1 MADHDV
7 IVIGAGFAGLYQLH
21 RLRALGFD
29 TCVIEAG
36 DDVGGTW
43 YWNRYPGARC
53 DIESVEYSY
62 SFDADLEQE
71 WDWSE
76 RYASQPE
83 ILSYIHHV
91 ADRFDLRKDVVLN
104 CRVEALDWD
113 DGAQRWTVRASDGA
127 PRTARYVIA
136 ATGCLSVPSRPDF
149 EGLAD
154 FAGRLLWTS
163 HWPHEDADLAGK
175 RVAVIG
181 TGSSGLQ
188 TITAI
193 APLVGS
199 LTVFQ
204 RTPSYAVPA
213 HNGPNTARLTEA
225 RARYPER
232 RAVSR
237 ASSKGFDCDEEAQ
250 VLLTETEVEEIVREL
265 DRRWD
270 VGGLCFGSG
279 FSDLLKDAEANEAVA
294 EYVRA
299 RIREKVKSPELAERL
314 TPRTYPIAS
323 KRMCVDTGYF
333 EVFNQDNV
341 TLVDLAERP
350 IARMTERGIRT
361 EDGAAYDVD
370 VIVMA
375 TGFDAMTGALNAID
389 IRGADG
395 RSLREKWEH
404 GPRTYLGLMSAGFPN
419 LFTVTGP
426 QSPSVLSNMMTSIE
440 HHVDWITRALT
451 HLRERGLHRMEAD
464 PDAEDNWVNTTNDLA
479 HLTLMP
485 QAASWYMGANIPGK
499 QRVFMPFVGGVG
511 LYRDLTDGIA
521 VSHYHGF
528 ELS

>member
-29 TCVIEAG
+29 TLVVEAG
-36 DDVGGTW
+36 ADVGGTW

-76 RYASQPE
+76 RYAAQPE
-83 ILSYIHHV
+83 ILSYVHHV
-91 ADRFDLRKDVVLN
+91 ADRFDLRRDIVLN
-104 CRVEALDWD
+104 TRVESLVWD
-113 DGAQRWTVRASDGA
+113 EAAGRWTVTASDGT
-127 PRTARYVIA
+127 PRTARHVIA
-136 ATGCLSVPSRPDF
+136 ATGCLSVPSRPGF

-154 FAGRLLWTS
+154 FAGEVLWTS
-163 HWPHEDADLAGK
+163 GWPHEGADLTGK

-213 HNGPNTARLTEA
+213 HNGPNAARLAAA

-232 RAVSR
+232 REVSR
-237 ASSKGFDCDEEAQ
+237 ASSKGFDCGEDGQ
-250 VLLTETEVEEIVREL
+250 VLLAETEEADIRREL

-270 VGGLCFGSG
+270 EGGLCFGSG
-279 FSDLLKDAEANEAVA
+279 FSDLLKDAQANEAVA

-299 RIREKVKSPELAERL
+299 RIREKVKNPETAERL

-323 KRMCVDTGYF
+323 KRMCIDTGYF

-341 TLVDLAERP
+341 TLVDLTERP
-350 IARMTERGIRT
+350 IGRITERGIRT
-361 EDGAAYDVD
+361 GDGIVHELD

-389 IRGADG
+389 IRGAEG

-451 HLRERGLHRMEAD
+451 NLRERGLHRMEAD
-464 PDAEDNWVNTTNDLA
+464 PDAEDNWVNTTNDLGD
-479 HLTLMP
+479 LTLMP

-499 QRVFMPFVGGVG
+499 QRVFMPFIGGVG
-511 LYRDLTDGIA
+511 LYRDLTNGIA

>member
-29 TCVIEAG
+29 TCVVEAG
-36 DDVGGTW
+36 ADVGGTW

-62 SFDADLEQE
+62 SFDTDLEQE

-76 RYASQPE
+76 RYAAQPE
-83 ILSYIHHV
+83 ILAYARHV
-91 ADRFDLRKDVVLN
+91 TDRYDLRAHIAFN
-104 CRVEALDWD
+104 TRVEAMRWSE
-113 DGAQRWTVRASDGA
+113 ATERWTVTASDGV

-136 ATGCLSVPSRPDF
+136 ATGCLSVPSRPEF

-154 FAGRLLWTS
+154 FAGEVLWTS
-163 HWPHEDADLAGK
+163 NWPHEGADLAGK

-193 APLVGS
+193 APQVAS

-213 HNGPNTARLTEA
+213 HNGPIADRLAEA

-232 RAVSR
+232 REISR
-237 ASSKGFDCDEEAQ
+237 ASFKGFDCDEDDQ
-250 VLLTETEVEEIVREL
+250 VLLVETEEDEIVREL

-270 VGGLCFGSG
+270 DGGLCFGSG
-279 FSDLLKDAEANEAVA
+279 FSDLLKDADANEAVA
-294 EYVRA
+294 EYVRG
-299 RIREKVKSPELAERL
+299 RIREKVKDPELAERL

-323 KRMCVDTGYF
+323 KRMCVDTGYY
-333 EVFNQDNV
+333 EVFNQGHV
-341 TLVDLAERP
+341 TLVDLTEHP
-350 IARMTERGIRT
+350 IARMTGRGIVTR
-361 EDGAAYDVD
+361 DGTVHDAD

-389 IRGADG
+389 IHGANG
-395 RSLREKWEH
+395 TALREKWAH

-440 HHVDWITRALT
+440 HHVDWITHALA
-451 HLRERGLHRMEAD
+451 HLRENGLHRMEPD
-464 PDAEDNWVNTTNDLA
+464 PAAEDNWVNTTNDVA
-479 HLTLMP
+479 DLTLMP

-511 LYRDLTDGIA
+511 LYRDLTNGIA
-521 VSHYHGF
+521 ISNYHGF

>member
-29 TCVIEAG
+29 TCVVEAG
-36 DDVGGTW
+36 ADVGGTW

-53 DIESVEYSY
+53 DIESVEYSF
-62 SFDADLEQE
+62 SFDAELEQE

-76 RYASQPE
+76 RYAAQPE
-83 ILSYIHHV
+83 ILAYARHV
-91 ADRFDLRKDVVLN
+91 ADRFDLRTDVVFN
-104 CRVEALDWD
+104 TRVESLDWD
-113 DGAQRWTVRASDGA
+113 DAAERWTVRASDGT

-154 FAGRLLWTS
+154 FTGEVLWTS
-163 HWPHEDADLAGK
+163 NWPHEGADLAGK

-213 HNGPNTARLTEA
+213 HNGPNAARLAAA

-232 RAVSR
+232 REVSR

-250 VLLTETEVEEIVREL
+250 VLLVETEEEEIVGEL

-270 VGGLCFGSG
+270 IGGLCFGSG
-279 FSDLLKDAEANEAVA
+279 FSDLLRDAEANEAVA

-299 RIREKVKSPELAERL
+299 RIREKVKNPELAERL

-350 IARMTERGIRT
+350 IDRMTERGIRT

-395 RSLREKWEH
+395 RSLRDKWAH

-451 HLRERGLHRMEAD
+451 HLRERGLHRMEPD

-479 HLTLMP
+479 DLTLMP
-485 QAASWYMGANIPGK
+485 QAASWYMGANVPGK
-499 QRVFMPFVGGVG
+499 QRVFMPFIGGVG